1 MKRFFFFNFGGC
13 KRFSWISKWNG
24 LVWSIIWQ
32 NNATKRKA
40 HWVDFFFFQT
50 GIFLWMN
57 SHSSHCVLFCCYSFC
72 FVLSFP
78 LFPSRGHLS
87 LRMCSDTL
95 CTVCSHLSPF
105 PLTLIELEYW
115 LSPSGLAEGCSD
127 HFQLEKSILEALFIV
142 SSVFWGWKNTL
153 YPAHAFGK
161 KKITCKGSP
170 VLYFLIDRKWTH
182 QVTWLLML
190 YPKEDIF
197 LNVGVCVRYFLEE
210 FALGCVSR
218 LKLVFSLFQ
227 NLDKFFLFYFLP
239 VLGSSSES

>member
-1 MKRFFFFNFGGC
+1 MLPKKKKKKRHIELPFFFF
-13 KRFSWISKWNG
+13 FSR
-24 LVWSIIWQ
+24 LV
-32 NNATKRKA
+32 
-40 HWVDFFFFQT
+40 FFSEWT
-50 GIFLWMN
+50 VIA
-57 SHSSHCVLFCCYSFC
+57 VTVFCCCCCYCFC

-78 LFPSRGHLS
+78 LFSSRGHLS

-95 CTVCSHLSPF
+95 CTVCSHLSLF

-127 HFQLEKSILEALFIV
+127 HFQLEKSILETLFIV
-142 SSVFWGWKNTL
+142 SSVFWGWKNIL

-161 KKITCKGSP
+161 KKLTCKGSP
-170 VLYFLIDRKWTH
+170 MLSFLIDKKWTH

-218 LKLVFSLFQ
+218 LKVGFQSVSEFGQVLSHLLFICTRSIIR
-227 NLDKFFLFYFLP
+227 
-239 VLGSSSES
+239 VLIIADLWI